1 MRKLFLLLLLFVSL
15 LYSNQVFG
23 QTINGMILS
32 ATDSMPISGAAI
44 KILRMDSTF
53 IKGYISNADGSFS
66 LQIPKNNQVKVIIS
80 YIGFSTSEIQLKGIN
95 GNTNVGKVFLSED
108 TKKLGEVVVKANNII
123 NTVNKSII
131 YLNSIQLKVS
141 NSSLDLL
148 KNLNLPGLYVD
159 AIEQKVNI
167 NGSQPVYMINGVSKT
182 LHEILTVNPQS
193 IARIEYESSA
203 SIRYADKNVGGVI
216 NIILKQKEDGGSF
229 YGNVFGSPQTGFLNS
244 DIYSS
249 YNWGKSE
256 VSVNYFNDWRDY
268 KHRWTDKN
276 EEFIS
281 ENKTIDRNFVGVN
294 SPFGYL
300 TQGVYLNY
308 SYQPNNNMM
317 FYATFKNDFGN
328 QHTSINGN
336 ITEQPTMLS
345 YFRDSKSLFRS
356 YAPALDLFLKKRL
369 KNNQS
374 LEINIVGTLQ
384 NNHYDR
390 NLKDSVAPYTTEMNN
405 KIHNLHKSVISEIVY
420 IKSFKKIYFNLG
432 YQNKISYTK
441 NIYTDNSA
449 VERLHQNNNYAYGS
463 MSGSI
468 NKFSYNIGTGIK
480 IFSVKNDLDNKV
492 YIKNHSMLSVMYALN
507 DNFNIKLSSF
517 YTPNIP
523 GLSQLSN
530 VTQKYDDILYIK
542 GNPDLKAA
550 STLGS
555 KLYANYEKGN
565 FSSNLTVGLQ
575 RQINTLYLDV
585 EPSANNTFISEPRNG
600 VGDNNFNV
608 EYKCS
613 YSGLLNHINLY
624 STVGYN
630 SFTSEGEN
638 FKHHLNNFY
647 WDFTAQ
653 VYYGKW
659 TLNGFYVKPKKTL
672 MAQILD
678 LGENNSLIS
687 LQYKHQNLSLF
698 AAVKYPF
705 ATNGWQWSQKDLS
718 KVNPNTTSVYIKD
731 NSRMILLG
739 VTYSL
744 DYGKKLRKL
753 NKNLNNVDTSTNM
766 LKVQE

>member
-216 NIILKQKEDGGSF
+216 NIILKQKENGGSF

-300 TQGVYLNY
+300 TQGV
-308 SYQPNNNMM
+308 
-317 FYATFKNDFGN
+317 
-328 QHTSINGN
+328 
-336 ITEQPTMLS
+336 
-345 YFRDSKSLFRS
+345 
-356 YAPALDLFLKKRL
+356 
-369 KNNQS
+369 
-374 LEINIVGTLQ
+374 
-384 NNHYDR
+384 
-390 NLKDSVAPYTTEMNN
+390 
-405 KIHNLHKSVISEIVY
+405 
-420 IKSFKKIYFNLG
+420 
-432 YQNKISYTK
+432 
-441 NIYTDNSA
+441 
-449 VERLHQNNNYAYGS
+449 
-463 MSGSI
+463 
-468 NKFSYNIGTGIK
+468 
-480 IFSVKNDLDNKV
+480 
-492 YIKNHSMLSVMYALN
+492 
-507 DNFNIKLSSF
+507 
-517 YTPNIP
+517 
-523 GLSQLSN
+523 
-530 VTQKYDDILYIK
+530 
-542 GNPDLKAA
+542 
-550 STLGS
+550 
-555 KLYANYEKGN
+555 
-565 FSSNLTVGLQ
+565 
-575 RQINTLYLDV
+575 
-585 EPSANNTFISEPRNG
+585 
-600 VGDNNFNV
+600 
-608 EYKCS
+608 
-613 YSGLLNHINLY
+613 
-624 STVGYN
+624 
-630 SFTSEGEN
+630 
-638 FKHHLNNFY
+638 
-647 WDFTAQ
+647 
-653 VYYGKW
+653 
-659 TLNGFYVKPKKTL
+659 
-672 MAQILD
+672 
-678 LGENNSLIS
+678 
-687 LQYKHQNLSLF
+687 
-698 AAVKYPF
+698 
-705 ATNGWQWSQKDLS
+705 
-718 KVNPNTTSVYIKD
+718 
-731 NSRMILLG
+731 
-739 VTYSL
+739 
-744 DYGKKLRKL
+744 
-753 NKNLNNVDTSTNM
+753 
-766 LKVQE
+766 